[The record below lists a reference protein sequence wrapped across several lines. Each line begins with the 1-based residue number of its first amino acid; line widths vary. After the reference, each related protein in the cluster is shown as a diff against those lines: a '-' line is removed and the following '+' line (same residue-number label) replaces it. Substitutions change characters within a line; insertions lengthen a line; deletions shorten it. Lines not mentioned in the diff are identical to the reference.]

1 MPVYL
6 LIAAIIIIAC
16 VVLNKMTSRLGI
28 PTLLAFILLG
38 MSMGS
43 DGIFKIPFD
52 NFYIAEKI
60 CSIALIFIMFYGGF
74 GTKWSEAKPIAVKA
88 VLLSTIGVI
97 LTALLTGLFCYV
109 VLHIEFWESM
119 LIGSV
124 ISSTDAASVF
134 SILRSKRLNLKYN
147 SASLLEV
154 ESGSNDPCSYM
165 LTVIVLSV
173 MNGKANGGEIIIMI
187 LAQIIFGIV
196 FGLLISFL
204 AYEFLKRF
212 RFETEGFD
220 LIFVV
225 AVAVLAYAIPSAIG
239 GNGYLSAYLV
249 GVILGNKPI
258 FNKKALVNFFDGI
271 TGLMQILVFFLLGLL
286 AFPSQLPKVF
296 LPAMLIAL
304 FLTFIARPLSV
315 FAILAPFRCKWNQ
328 QVLVSWAGLRGAA
341 SIVFAVMATID
352 PAATNNDIFHI
363 IFCIVL
369 FSILIQGSLIP
380 LAAVKLNMIDNT
392 VDVLKTFTDYAD
404 EVPIQFIQLKIKSAH
419 PWIGKMIKDIPLP
432 PDTLLVLLKRNGEN
446 IVPNGQI
453 HLKESDVL
461 ILSAAAPGDIEGISL
476 TEKNVTKGDDW
487 IGKPISEIS
496 KEEDKLIIMIKR
508 KKKVIVPNGKTI
520 IKENDVL
527 VINQIEID
535 SRRVLLD

>member
-6 LIAAIIIIAC
+6 LIAAVIIIAC
-16 VVLNKMTSRLGI
+16 VVLNRLTSRLGI

-38 MSMGS
+38 MLLGS
-43 DGIFKIPFD
+43 DGVFKIPFD
-52 NFYIAEKI
+52 NFDIAEKI
-60 CSIALIFIMFYGGF
+60 CSVALIFIMFYGGF

-88 VLLSTIGVI
+88 VLLSSVGVL
-97 LTALLTGLFCYV
+97 LTALITGLFCYYA
-109 VLHIEFWESM
+109 LHISFWESM
-119 LIGSV
+119 LLGSV

-165 LTVIVLSV
+165 LTVIVLAIMKENV
-173 MNGKANGGEIIIMI
+173 NGGEIFLMI
-187 LAQIIFGIV
+187 LAQVVIGILAGV
-196 FGLLISFL
+196 FIAYL

-225 AVAVLAYAIPSAIG
+225 AVAILAYAVPSAIG
-239 GNGYLSAYLV
+239 GNGYLSTYLV
-249 GVILGNKPI
+249 GVLLGNKRI
-258 FNKKALVNFFDGI
+258 GNKKALVNFFDGI

-286 AFPSQLPKVF
+286 AFPSQLPEVV
-296 LPAMLIAL
+296 LPAILIAL

-315 FAILAPFRCKWNQ
+315 FAILTPFRCKLNQ

-341 SIVFAVMATID
+341 SIVFAIMATID
-352 PAATNNDIFHI
+352 SASMNNDIYHI
-363 IFCIVL
+363 VFCIVL

-380 LAAVKLNMIDNT
+380 LAAEKLDMIDNT

-404 EVPIQFIQLKIKSAH
+404 EVPIQYIQLKMKEGH
-419 PWIGKMIKDIPLP
+419 PWVGKKIKDIPLP
-432 PDTLLVLLKRNGEN
+432 PDTLLVLLKRDGEN

-453 HLKESDVL
+453 RLLEKDLL
-461 ILSAAAPGDIEGISL
+461 ILSAAAPSDIDGISL
-476 TEKNVTKGDDW
+476 TEKNVTRGDDW
-487 IGKPISEIS
+487 IGKPIAEIS
-496 KEEDKLIIMIKR
+496 KEEDKLIIMIQRNKR
-508 KKKVIVPNGKTI
+508 VIVPNGRTI

-527 VINQIEID
+527 VINQ
-535 SRRVLLD
+535 VTT

>member
-16 VVLNKMTSRLGI
+16 VVLNKVTSRLGI

-60 CSIALIFIMFYGGF
+60 CSVALIFIMFYGGF

-97 LTALLTGLFCYV
+97 LTALLTGLFCYFI
-109 VLHIEFWESM
+109 LRFNFWESM
-119 LIGSV
+119 LLGSV

-165 LTVIVLSV
+165 LTAIVLAV
-173 MNGKANGGEIIIMI
+173 MNGKANGGEIFLMI
-187 LAQIIFGIV
+187 LAQVIFGLV
-196 FGLLISFL
+196 FGVLIAFL

-225 AVAVLAYAIPSAIG
+225 AVAILAYAIPSAVG

-258 FNKKALVNFFDGI
+258 FNKKALVNFFDGL

-286 AFPSQLPKVF
+286 AFPSQLPKIF
-296 LPAMLIAL
+296 IPAMLIAL

-315 FAILAPFRCKWNQ
+315 IAILAPFRCKWNQ

-363 IFCIVL
+363 TFCIVL

-380 LAAVKLNMIDNT
+380 LASVKLNMIDDT

-404 EVPIQFIQLKIKSAH
+404 EVPVQFIQLKMNSSH
-419 PWIGKMIKDIPLP
+419 PWIDKKIKDIPLP

-453 HLKESDVL
+453 HLVEDDIL

-476 TEKNVTKGDDW
+476 IEKNVTKGSDW

-496 KEEDKLIIMIKR
+496 KEEDKLIIMIQR
-508 KKKVIVPNGKTI
+508 KKKVIVPNGRTI
-520 IKENDVL
+520 IKENDIL
-527 VINQIEID
+527 VINQID
-535 SRRVLLD
+535 KDPRRIILE

>member
-1 MPVYL
+1 MPEYL

-16 VVLNKMTSRLGI
+16 VVLNKVTSRLGI

-52 NFYIAEKI
+52 NFFIAEKI
-60 CSIALIFIMFYGGF
+60 CSVALIFIMFYGGF

-97 LTALLTGLFCYV
+97 LTALLTGLFCYY
-109 VLHIEFWESM
+109 VLRFDFWESM
-119 LIGSV
+119 LLGSV

-165 LTVIVLSV
+165 LTAIVLAV
-173 MNGKANGGEIIIMI
+173 MNGKANGSDIFVMI
-187 LAQIIFGIV
+187 LAQVIFGLV
-196 FGLLISFL
+196 FGILIAFL

-225 AVAVLAYAIPSAIG
+225 AVAVLAYALPSAVG

-258 FNKKALVNFFDGI
+258 LNKKALVNFFDGL

-286 AFPSQLPKVF
+286 AFPSQLPDVF

-315 FAILAPFRCKWNQ
+315 FAILTPFRCKLNQ
-328 QVLVSWAGLRGAA
+328 QLLVSWAGLRGAA

-380 LAAVKLNMIDNT
+380 LAAVKLNMIDDSA
-392 VDVLKTFTDYAD
+392 DVLKTFTDYAD
-404 EVPIQFIQLKIKSAH
+404 EVPIQYIQLKMKVGH
-419 PWIGKMIKDIPLP
+419 PWVGKMIREISLP

-453 HLKESDVL
+453 RLLEDDLL
-461 ILSAAAPGDIEGISL
+461 ILSAAAAGVIEGISL
-476 TEKNVTKGDDW
+476 TEKNVSEGDDW

-508 KKKVIVPNGKTI
+508 KKKVIVPNGRTI
-520 IKENDVL
+520 IKDKDIL
-527 VINQIEID
+527 VINQIN
-535 SRRVLLD
+535 R

>member
-6 LIAAIIIIAC
+6 LIAAVIIIAC
-16 VVLNKMTSRLGI
+16 VVLNRLTSRLGI
-28 PTLLAFILLG
+28 PTLLAFIILG
-38 MSMGS
+38 MLLGS

-52 NFYIAEKI
+52 NFDIAEKI
-60 CSIALIFIMFYGGF
+60 CSVALIFIMFYGGF

-88 VLLSTIGVI
+88 VLLSTIGVL
-97 LTALLTGLFCYV
+97 LTALITGLFCYYA
-109 VLHIEFWESM
+109 LHISFLESM

-165 LTVIVLSV
+165 LTVIVLAI
-173 MNGKANGGEIIIMI
+173 MKGDANGGEIFLMI
-187 LAQIIFGIV
+187 LAQIV
-196 FGLLISFL
+196 FGLLAGVIIAFL
-204 AYEFLKRF
+204 AYEFLRRF
-212 RFETEGFD
+212 HFETEGFD

-225 AVAVLAYAIPSAIG
+225 AVAILAYAVPSAIG
-239 GNGYLSAYLV
+239 GNGYLSTYLV

-258 FNKKALVNFFDGI
+258 GNKKALVNFFDGT

-286 AFPSQLPKVF
+286 AFPSQLPEVVF
-296 LPAMLIAL
+296 PAILIAL

-315 FAILAPFRCKWNQ
+315 FAILSPFRCKWNQ

-341 SIVFAVMATID
+341 SIVFAIMATID
-352 PAATNNDIFHI
+352 AANTSNDIYHI
-363 IFCIVL
+363 VFCIVL

-380 LAAVKLNMIDNT
+380 FAAVKLNMIDNT

-404 EVPIQFIQLKIKSAH
+404 EVPIQYIQLKMKEGH
-419 PWIGKMIKDIPLP
+419 PWIGKKIKDIPLP

-446 IVPNGQI
+446 KVPNGQI
-453 HLKESDVL
+453 RLLEKDLL
-461 ILSAAAPGDIEGISL
+461 ILSAAAPGDIDGISL

-487 IGKPISEIS
+487 IGKPIADIS
-496 KEEDKLIIMIKR
+496 KEEDKLIIMIQR
-508 KKKVIVPNGKTI
+508 NKKVIVPNGRTI

-527 VINQIEID
+527 VINQ
-535 SRRVLLD
+535 VTM